1 MKIASYVI
9 MTIFYKKIENVV
21 CVMDKM
27 NIKIN
32 NQIVV
37 SNMFDVKLAIF

>member
-9 MTIFYKKIENVV
+9 MTIFYKKIVNVV

-37 SNMFDVKLAIF
+37 SNMLDVKLAIF